1 MADYGRAVEFGIFP
15 TPTAAALPELFAMV
29 AAAERGGLDLV
40 GVQDHPYQR
49 RFVDSFVLMG
59 SILERTTRIRVFPDV
74 ANVPLRTP
82 AMIAKAGAS
91 LDLLSGGRFEL
102 GLGAGAFWPSIAAL
116 GTPVREPAE
125 AARALREAV
134 DIVRLLWST
143 EPSVSYPGEHYRL
156 AGTKPGPHP
165 AHDIGVWLGV
175 GGPRL
180 LEFTG
185 RSADGWVPSAS
196 YFPPAALPEMH
207 ARIDAGALA
216 AGRDPAAIKR
226 LYNVGGSIT
235 DGASDGDFQWPASGW
250 VEELTALVVDVGMD
264 TVIFA
269 PVGDA
274 VRQVERFAAEI
285 VPAVRESVARERTAR
300 PGDGPSP

>member
-15 TPTAAALPELFAMV
+15 TPDAAALPELFAMV

-102 GLGAGAFWPSIAAL
+102 GLGAGAFWPAIAAL
-116 GTPVREPAE
+116 GTPAREPAE
-125 AARALREAV
+125 AARALCEAV
-134 DIVRLLWST
+134 DIVRLLWSP
-143 EPSVSYPGEHYRL
+143 EPSVGYSGQHYRL
-156 AGTKPGPHP
+156 AGTKPGPQP
-165 AHDIGVWLGV
+165 AHDIGIWLGV
-175 GGPRL
+175 GGPRM

-196 YFPPAALPEMH
+196 YFPPTALPEMH

-226 LYNVGGSIT
+226 LYNIGGAIT
-235 DGASDGDFQWPASGW
+235 DGSSDGDFHWPADRW

-269 PVGDA
+269 PARDT

-285 VPAVRESVARERTAR
+285 VPGVREAVGRERAARARGTA
-300 PGDGPSP
+300 SS

>member
-15 TPTAAALPELFAMV
+15 TPDASALPELFALV
-29 AAAERGGLDLV
+29 AAAEREGLDLV

-102 GLGAGAFWPSIAAL
+102 GLGAGAFWPAIAAL
-116 GTPVREPAE
+116 GTPAREPAE
-125 AARALREAV
+125 AAGALREAV

-143 EPSVSYPGEHYRL
+143 EPSVRFSGEHYRL

-165 AHDIGVWLGV
+165 AHDIGIWLGV

-180 LEFTG
+180 LEDTG
-185 RSADGWVPSAS
+185 RSADGWVPSAA
-196 YFPPAALPEMH
+196 YFPPSALPEMN

-235 DGASDGDFQWPASGW
+235 DGASHGDFQWPASGW
-250 VEELTALVVDVGMD
+250 VDELTALIIDVGMD
-264 TVIFA
+264 TIIFA
-269 PVGDA
+269 PGGDT

-285 VPAVRESVARERTAR
+285 VPAVRESVGRERAAR
-300 PGDGPSP
+300 PGGTVNS